1 MRPTCRHLASRPS
14 PPFHLPLL
22 VLALALPAASAA
34 RADTLHVAPCGDD
47 LWTGTAPAC
56 KAPQG
61 PKRTLQAA
69 IDASVDGDTILVAP
83 GVYTGAG
90 NRDLDFGG
98 RAISVR
104 SAGGA
109 ATCVLDLA
117 GSAAEPHR
125 AFWFHSGEGPASVV
139 DGFTFQ
145 NGFADFGGA
154 MLLEG
159 GSSPTIANCVFDQN
173 VAYPSPAGGEG
184 GAVRGVA
191 SSPRF
196 RACRFSRNEATR
208 VAGVGGR
215 GGAMQFLGGA
225 PELNGCTFEDNTAG
239 GGGGVHCTNA
249 SNPVLVDCTFERNW
263 TADPTFNGGGG
274 YLGSLGGH
282 HTLLNCR
289 FIANET
295 ARVAG
300 ALWIT
305 QGVAA
310 TISGCTFADNYG
322 FDAGSVG
329 VANGSHAVIRDCLFT
344 GNSADIFSAAL
355 EVWNGPPTGAASTVA
370 LSNCTFA
377 DNLTTPGY
385 GAIVVAHTSSVS
397 ATSCVLWDNAP
408 HSVVLLDSGA
418 ASVSHSLVQGGWPG
432 AGNVDADPLFLGQ
445 GPRPYSL
452 QSGSPC
458 IDTGDPGFASP
469 CAHDLIGACRVWDGD
484 GDSLVRVDMGAYEH
498 GSLLGDL
505 DGDCTVGAD
514 DLALLKLHLPTS
526 AGATPAQGDLDGDGD
541 VDVVDL
547 QQLVWALGS
556 SCP

>member
-1 MRPTCRHLASRPS
+1 MRTTCRHTASRPS
-14 PPFHLPLL
+14 PPFQFSLH
-22 VLALALPAASAA
+22 VLALALSTASAA
-34 RADTLHVAPCGDD
+34 SADTLHVALCGDD
-47 LWTGTAPAC
+47 SWTGSTPAC

-98 RAISVR
+98 RAITLR
-104 SAGGA
+104 SASGA
-109 ATCVLDLA
+109 ANCVLDLE
-117 GSAAEPHR
+117 GSIADPHR
-125 AFWFHSGEGPASVV
+125 AFRFHSGEGPTSVV

-145 NGFADFGGA
+145 SGFADFGGA
-154 MLLEG
+154 MLFEA
-159 GSSPTIANCVFDQN
+159 GSSPTIANCVFDQST
-173 VAYPSPAGGEG
+173 AYPSPAGGEG
-184 GAVRGVA
+184 GAVRSVA

-196 RACRFSRNEATR
+196 RACHFLRNEAAR

-225 PELNGCTFEDNTAG
+225 PELLQCTFEENTAG

-263 TADPTFNGGGG
+263 TADPAFNGGGG

-282 HTLLNCR
+282 HTLVNCR
-289 FIANET
+289 FVENQT

-310 TISGCTFADNYG
+310 TINKCIFADNYG
-322 FDAGSVG
+322 FDAGGVG
-329 VANGSHAVIRDCLFT
+329 VANGSHAVIHDCLFT
-344 GNSADIFSAAL
+344 GNSADIFSSAL
-355 EVWNGPPTGAASTVA
+355 EVWNGPPTGASSTVA

-377 DNLTTPGY
+377 DNLATPGY
-385 GAIVVAHTSSVS
+385 GAIVVTHTSSVS
-397 ATSCVLWDNAP
+397 ATSCVLWNNAP
-408 HSVVLLDSGA
+408 LSVVLLDSGA
-418 ASVSHSLVQGGWPG
+418 ASVEHSVVQGGWAG
-432 AGNVDADPLFLGQ
+432 AGNVDADPLFVAH

-452 QSGSPC
+452 QPGSPC
-458 IDTGDPGFASP
+458 IDTGDPGFGSP
-469 CAHDLIGACRVWDGD
+469 CAHDLIGACRVWDGN
-484 GDSLVRVDMGAYEH
+484 GDALARVDMGAYEH

-505 DGDCTVGAD
+505 DGDCTVGPAD
-514 DLALLKLHLPTS
+514 LRLLQAHLHTTS
-526 AGATPAQGDLDGDGD
+526 GATPGQGDLDGDGD

-556 SCP
+556 TCP